1 MVIAMARALP
11 ADAQQEDYDGTYK
24 SYTLRDPNHEGY
36 FHASIGVLVD
46 KQAFYVCPVEK
57 LPGAYKDLYKIN
69 KQKGITMSYGRDY
82 VPEEVWK
89 DAKKIALWE
98 K

>member
-1 MVIAMARALP
+1 MYKALP
-11 ADAQQEDYDGTYK
+11 AGAQRENYDGTYK
-24 SYTLRDPNHEGY
+24 SYTLRDPKPEGY
-36 FHASIGVLVD
+36 NHASISVLVD

-69 KQKGITMSYGRDY
+69 KQKGITMSYSRDM
-82 VPEEVWK
+82 VPEKVWK

-98 K
+98 